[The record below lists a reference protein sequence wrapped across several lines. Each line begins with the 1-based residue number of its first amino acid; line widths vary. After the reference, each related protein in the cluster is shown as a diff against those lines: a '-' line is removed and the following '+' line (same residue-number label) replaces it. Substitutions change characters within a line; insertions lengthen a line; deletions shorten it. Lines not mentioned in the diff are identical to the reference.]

1 VTAAA
6 EIAAL
11 RGIARRLRLTD
22 RPIEPRRAKAWASA
36 IESCTANLA
45 RVVEH
50 LSADLDG
57 REPVEPAPVP
67 LGATGYEGLGPSEA
81 AVRFASIAARLTIEG
96 APASLLLAERGRF
109 VAAIATN
116 APLSPEPGT
125 VGTGTPDTA
134 PGGSRARR
142 DARRREVA
150 QTLPAV
156 GSQRRRVLD
165 AVVTVARNPTIVGL
179 TDVQLAHATGL
190 PANTVRP
197 RRVELVTGGWLEA
210 AQTSREHHGREHT
223 VWCLTRKAT
232 GCPDLWAPPARDPAP
247 A

>member
-1 VTAAA
+1 
-6 EIAAL
+6 
-11 RGIARRLRLTD
+11 
-22 RPIEPRRAKAWASA
+22 
-36 IESCTANLA
+36 
-45 RVVEH
+45 VVEH

-57 REPVEPAPVP
+57 REPTEPLPVP
-67 LGATGYEGLGPSEA
+67 LGATGYEDLGPSEA
-81 AVRFASIAARLTIEG
+81 AARFASIAARLTIEG

-116 APLSPEPGT
+116 APQSPDQDPA
-125 VGTGTPDTA
+125 GTGTPDPT
-134 PGGSRARR
+134 PSGSRARR
-142 DARRREVA
+142 DARRRVA
-150 QTLPAV
+150 AQALPRP

-165 AVVTVARNPTIVGL
+165 AVVQVARNPQIVGL

-197 RRVELVTGGWLEA
+197 RRVELLTGGWLEA

-232 GCPDLWAPPARDPAP
+232 GCRELWSPPARDPVP
-247 A
+247 G